1 MKAIKISVYGKV
13 HGVYFRANTCQKAKS
28 LKINGTVK
36 NMADGSVQIIAE
48 GDENN
53 IEHFVKWCH
62 EGPLLAKVGSI
73 KIFEMKLEGFSNF
86 EIIY

>member
-1 MKAIKISVYGKV
+1 MKAIKIDVYGKV
-13 HGVYFRANTCQKAKS
+13 HGVYFRANTCQKAKA

-36 NMADGSVQIIAE
+36 NMPDGSVQILAE

-53 IEHFVKWCH
+53 LDQLVNWCH
-62 EGPLLAKVGSI
+62 KGPPLAKISSVKFSEIGLVGYL
-73 KIFEMKLEGFSNF
+73 KF